1 MASRSDSTVS
11 APTFRAAP
19 AHHMPQRGCRMT
31 GRSHPVGLKRRA
43 PGGQGHFFGRKSWWR
58 HRADLGGAEIQE
70 LLRGSR
76 PEALAGRGEQDR
88 AEAVVKSARG
98 DPKFREDELI
108 TCPERCPLHSEGEH
122 GAFLAS
128 HPVLQFHAAR
138 KTSCSA
144 AGGRADVA
152 AVSRR
157 CAPLYGGA
165 VSLGKYGWCLPL
177 VGAMG
182 RRR

>member
-1 MASRSDSTVS
+1 M
-11 APTFRAAP
+11 
-19 AHHMPQRGCRMT
+19 
-31 GRSHPVGLKRRA
+31 
-43 PGGQGHFFGRKSWWR
+43 
-58 HRADLGGAEIQE
+58 QE
-70 LLRGSR
+70 LLGGSR

-108 TCPERCPLHSEGEH
+108 TSPERSPLHSEGEH

-128 HPVLQFHAAR
+128 HPVLQSHAAR
-138 KTSCSA
+138 KTSCPA
-144 AGGRADVA
+144 AGGRAEA
-152 AVSRR
+152 TAGSRR
-157 CAPLYGGA
+157 CAFLYGGA
-165 VSLGKYGWCLPL
+165 VSLGKCGWCLFL

>member
-1 MASRSDSTVS
+1 
-11 APTFRAAP
+11 
-19 AHHMPQRGCRMT
+19 MT
-31 GRSHPVGLKRRA
+31 GRSRPFGLKRRA
-43 PGGQGHFFGRKSWWR
+43 PGGYRHLPGSKSWRR

-70 LLRGSR
+70 LRRGSR
-76 PEALAGRGEQDR
+76 PEAWAGRGEQDR

-108 TCPERCPLHSEGEH
+108 TSTERCPLHSEGEH

-128 HPVLQFHAAR
+128 HPVLQSHAAR
-138 KTSCSA
+138 KTSCPVR
-144 AGGRADVA
+144 GGRAEA
-152 AVSRR
+152 TAVSRR